1 MKKLLLINFLYIFL
15 FVILLE
21 ITSIFLAMNEF
32 YKNEKEPAVLKRCKG
47 SNIIE
52 AVINTYKQKPFLSY
66 EDAKSNLHPVIGR
79 EYTKKRIIL
88 FGCSVTY
95 GNLLNEN
102 KNFSGVLSKITKRP
116 VYNMAFDGWG
126 PSHMLKLIREDRS
139 LIFGEEPEYIIYT
152 YINDHKRRII
162 SHQGWPYSSQLYKI
176 YDFDK
181 NSQIIDVPRKY
192 PNYWRFLSVKHIQ
205 CLYERLIL
213 RNEKYI
219 NSFLYKILEESAT
232 IIKKRYPNTKLI
244 MLLYDVKI
252 CLNKENTEISKINNI
267 ISDEEYKKFKELGF
281 EVYSIE
287 ELAGKSFCGIEYHA
301 KCPIYGDIDYNH
313 PSTKMWEEF
322 VPKLVEKL
330 NM

>member
-102 KNFSGVLSKITKRP
+102 KNFSGVLSK
-116 VYNMAFDGWG
+116 N
-126 PSHMLKLIREDRS
+126 
-139 LIFGEEPEYIIYT
+139 
-152 YINDHKRRII
+152 
-162 SHQGWPYSSQLYKI
+162 
-176 YDFDK
+176 
-181 NSQIIDVPRKY
+181 
-192 PNYWRFLSVKHIQ
+192 
-205 CLYERLIL
+205 
-213 RNEKYI
+213 
-219 NSFLYKILEESAT
+219 
-232 IIKKRYPNTKLI
+232 
-244 MLLYDVKI
+244 
-252 CLNKENTEISKINNI
+252 
-267 ISDEEYKKFKELGF
+267 YKKTSL
-281 EVYSIE
+281 
-287 ELAGKSFCGIEYHA
+287 
-301 KCPIYGDIDYNH
+301 
-313 PSTKMWEEF
+313 
-322 VPKLVEKL
+322 
-330 NM
+330 